1 MTSAFYRL
9 VLSAAALIL
18 IPGTSASAQQS
29 KSAVP
34 APAPVPPQIGAAKSI
49 FVANA
54 GGESL
59 DTVIDQTVFD
69 GGPDRP
75 YNEFYA
81 AMQSWGRFRLATSPD
96 STDLV
101 LEVSWVLS
109 DTGLKLPVLG
119 FLRLQLIDPKT
130 HVMLWNITE
139 YVRGAIL
146 LGNRDK
152 NFDSA
157 MNALVARLK
166 QLAGPVPAT
175 SQ

>member
-1 MTSAFYRL
+1 MPTAFLQRVAIVVTL
-9 VLSAAALIL
+9 LTA
-18 IPGTSASAQQS
+18 
-29 KSAVP
+29 AVP
-34 APAPVPPQIGAAKSI
+34 ARVVAQGKSPVPEPAPVPPQIAAAKSI
-49 FVANA
+49 FIADA

-69 GGPDRP
+69 GGPNRP

-81 AMQSWGRFRLATSPD
+81 SMKSWGRFQIATSPE
-96 STDLV
+96 SADLV
-101 LEVSWVLS
+101 LEVSWILS
-109 DTGLKLPVLG
+109 DAGFKLPVLG

-130 HVMLWNITE
+130 HAMLWNITE

-152 NFDSA
+152 NFDAA

-175 SQ
+175 GQ